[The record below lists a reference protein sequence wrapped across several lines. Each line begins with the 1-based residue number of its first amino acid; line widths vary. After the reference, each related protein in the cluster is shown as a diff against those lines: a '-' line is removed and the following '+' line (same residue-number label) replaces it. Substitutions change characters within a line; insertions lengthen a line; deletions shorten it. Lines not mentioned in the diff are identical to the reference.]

1 MNFISKT
8 IFTSTAIFLLITPV
22 FAQEEEE
29 EEIIVVSAGKIEQT
43 VDNAV
48 EKVQVISKSD
58 IEQSGAKTLSEAV
71 KNLSGVVVT
80 GASAANPTDSISMQ
94 GFDSAYVKILVD
106 GIAVTG
112 DIGGATAVFEIP
124 VEMIERIE
132 VVQGAA
138 SALYGSDAM
147 GGVINIITKK
157 SEGGEFAIHADA
169 SEEVSIMK
177 SGNWRNYTSAT
188 ATASGE
194 HFSSAVTGS
203 FDFTPGKQKSTYYA
217 LSGGYLD
224 YYESPR
230 KMVGYGRASA
240 NYADDWGNI
249 GIFGAAASCDQKSN
263 FTATGFNSGATME
276 YDTARLEG
284 GVTGECRF
292 DNALSFSGFSAVKSY
307 SLNTTYDVSAGE
319 SSSGSCSKWG

>member
-112 DIGGATAVFEIP
+112 DIGGATAV
-124 VEMIERIE
+124 
-132 VVQGAA
+132 
-138 SALYGSDAM
+138 
-147 GGVINIITKK
+147 
-157 SEGGEFAIHADA
+157 
-169 SEEVSIMK
+169 
-177 SGNWRNYTSAT
+177 
-188 ATASGE
+188 
-194 HFSSAVTGS
+194 
-203 FDFTPGKQKSTYYA
+203 
-217 LSGGYLD
+217 
-224 YYESPR
+224 SP
-230 KMVGYGRASA
+230 
-240 NYADDWGNI
+240 
-249 GIFGAAASCDQKSN
+249 QHH
-263 FTATGFNSGATME
+263 
-276 YDTARLEG
+276 
-284 GVTGECRF
+284 
-292 DNALSFSGFSAVKSY
+292 
-307 SLNTTYDVSAGE
+307 
-319 SSSGSCSKWG
+319 